1 MRIAPHSRTII
12 QNKTIDEETIMPI
25 NTYHKETRSP
35 EDVWLVYDG
44 ECPVCKT
51 YCKYIRIREAVGNL
65 QLVDAR
71 QPSELMDEIT
81 RLGLDIDQGMVLKFK
96 NTIYYGADAIHML
109 TLLSTPSGI
118 FNRIN
123 YYVLSTKL
131 GSKIFY
137 PIGKA
142 FRTLILKLLGIRY
155 IENLKKDPNTPT
167 R

>member
-1 MRIAPHSRTII
+1 MNS
-12 QNKTIDEETIMPI
+12 ETS
-25 NTYHKETRSP
+25 TKD
-35 EDVWLVYDG
+35 DVWLVYDG

-65 QLVDAR
+65 QLIDAR
-71 QPSELMDEIT
+71 QPSALMDEIT
-81 RLGLDIDQGMVLKFK
+81 QLGLDIDQGMVLKFK
-96 NTIYYGADAIHML
+96 DTIYYGPDAINML

-118 FNRIN
+118 LNRIN
-123 YYVLSTKL
+123 YYVFSTKL
-131 GSKIFY
+131 GSNIFY

-155 IENLKKDPNTPT
+155 IENLKKNANIQN

>member
-1 MRIAPHSRTII
+1 MNP
-12 QNKTIDEETIMPI
+12 ETPP
-25 NTYHKETRSP
+25 K

-51 YCKYIRIREAVGNL
+51 YCKYIRIREAVGTL
-65 QLVDAR
+65 HLVDAR
-71 QPSELMDEIT
+71 QSGELMDEIT

-96 NTIYYGADAIHML
+96 DAIYYGPDAIHML

-123 YYVLSTKL
+123 YYVFSTKV
-131 GSKIFY
+131 GSQIFY

-142 FRTLILKLLGIRY
+142 FRALILKLFGIHY
-155 IENLKKDPNTPT
+155 IENLKKDSSASGT
-167 R
+167 